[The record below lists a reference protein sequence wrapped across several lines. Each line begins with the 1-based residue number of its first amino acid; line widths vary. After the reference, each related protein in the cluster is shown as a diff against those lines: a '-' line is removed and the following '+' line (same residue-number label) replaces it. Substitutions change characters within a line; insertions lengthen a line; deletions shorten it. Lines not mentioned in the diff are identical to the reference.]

1 MYTFKIIF
9 VELNSG
15 FGAGFGL
22 KKPRVSDPG
31 QKKSSGS
38 LRNRIHNTASSEK
51 GGGIL
56 IVPLI

>member
-51 GGGIL
+51 GGGYL
-56 IVPLI
+56 